1 MQMDKN
7 KLNFI
12 EICGVLL
19 CVAVIFAVSLSD
31 DEDARVFTFLVAV
44 NILIC
49 AVCVLF
55 RAIRKRGYQ
64 ALLKI
69 LIIANLL
76 ICFNMEI
83 YRGIMLF
90 WITVSSPIAEHIA
103 FLYIL
108 SRFTFYPASRK
119 FKDGKNNEA

>member
-31 DEDARVFTFLVAV
+31 DGDARVFTFLVAV

-69 LIIANLL
+69 LIAINLL

-83 YRGIMLF
+83 YRGIILF
-90 WITVSSPIAEHIA
+90 WITVSSPIATYIA

-108 SRFTFYPASRK
+108 SRFTFYLASRK
-119 FKDGKNNEA
+119 FKDDKNDA

>member
-1 MQMDKN
+1 MNKN
-7 KLNFI
+7 KLKFI
-12 EICGVLL
+12 EICSILL
-19 CVAVIFAVSLSD
+19 CAAVIFSVSLAD
-31 DEDARVFTFLVAV
+31 DEDARVFTFLVAA

-55 RAIRKRGYQ
+55 RAIRKRGYK

-69 LIIANLL
+69 LIAVNLL

-83 YRGIMLF
+83 YRGIILF
-90 WITVSSPIAEHIA
+90 WITVSSPIAAYIA

-108 SRFTFYPASRK
+108 SRFTFYLASRK

>member
-1 MQMDKN
+1 MQMNKN

-19 CVAVIFAVSLSD
+19 CVAVIFSVSLAD
-31 DEDARVFTFLVAV
+31 DEDARVFMFLVAA

-55 RAIRKRGYQ
+55 RAIRKRGYL

-69 LIIANLL
+69 LIAANLL

-83 YRGIMLF
+83 YHRIILF
-90 WITVSSPIAEHIA
+90 WITVSSPIAAYIA

-108 SRFTFYPASRK
+108 SRFTFYLASCK
-119 FKDGKNNEA
+119 FRDGKK